1 MSDTMADRS
10 VRDGEQPSGGSMLRS
25 LLPNLVINGVLPIVL
40 YQALK
45 RNGVATV
52 PALVAGAVFPFGY
65 TLWGWARSRRL
76 DFIAGISLF
85 FILLSAAT
93 SLISGSTRFTLLK
106 ESFFTGLFGLVF
118 LGSLLTARPLMFY
131 MTRSFSTGGDPERVR
146 QWNDRWQYP
155 GFRRAMR
162 VITVIWGAMFVA
174 DALIRVGLVFVLS
187 TSVFLVVSQV
197 LFYGMFALT
206 FFITMS
212 YGRRVQRE
220 AAERRAERAA
230 APTS

>member
-1 MSDTMADRS
+1 MSDSMANRS
-10 VRDGEQPSGGSMLRS
+10 VRDEEQPSGRSMLRS
-25 LLPNLVINGVLPIVL
+25 LLPNLVINGVLPVVL
-40 YQALK
+40 YQLLK

-52 PALVAGAVFPFGY
+52 PALVAGSIFPLGY
-65 TLWGWARSRRL
+65 TLWSWVRTRHL
-76 DFIAGISLF
+76 NFIAGISLF
-85 FILLSAAT
+85 FIVLSAAA

-106 ESFFTGLFGLVF
+106 ESFFTGLFGLVL

-131 MTRSFSTGGDPERVR
+131 MARSFSTGGDPERQR
-146 QWNDRWQYP
+146 QWDDRWQYP
-155 GFRRAMR
+155 GFQHAMR
-162 VITVIWGAMFVA
+162 VMTVIWGVMFVA

-220 AAERRAERAA
+220 AMERRAAGETARAA
-230 APTS
+230 

>member
-1 MSDTMADRS
+1 MSDSTGERPRTDL
-10 VRDGEQPSGGSMLRS
+10 EQPSGGSVVRS

-40 YQALK
+40 YQLLI

-52 PALVAGAVFPFGY
+52 PALVAGSIFPLGY
-65 TLWGWARSRRL
+65 TLWSWVRTRRM

-85 FILLSAAT
+85 FIVLSAAA

-155 GFRRAMR
+155 GFRHAMR

-197 LFYGMFALT
+197 LFYGMFAFT
-206 FFITMS
+206 FFITFS

-220 AAERRAERAA
+220 AAERRAAREV
-230 APTS
+230 APTT